1 MTDVFDPTAQA
12 DPAVLDTGADLLLPP
27 ADVSEVPGIAGDP
40 VAGDP
45 ATLLPDDADVA
56 GVAPVLDTFT
66 TGTWSG
72 AFGVD
77 DQTGT
82 EVLVVSTTGSQ
93 QPDLVVTEDGVGGY
107 LVQVDTDGDGAPDTE
122 VDLTRAELEV
132 QFPDLLG
139 FLDAQ
144 FAGDGAEP
152 GGIPDAGGAAEWTI
166 EGGQLIGDP
175 AGASEHWFE
184 QAANGF
190 CVPASIT
197 QIVAAYTGMD
207 LDDESFFVQRA
218 NELHLFTVGPDGSP
232 SMTVDGAAALLVD
245 VGIDAHV
252 ESDLTI
258 LDLEN
263 YLDQGRAVM
272 MAVDADEMWY
282 AEDDA
287 VDDAANHAVVLT
299 GIDPV
304 NGVAI
309 ISDPGSPTGN
319 EFTMPISELDRM
331 WEDSG
336 RQAVVVDLPAPE
348 MTSDAQQPV
357 VDVDGM
363 PAAEAGPVDTV
374 AAAFGAAGAG
384 NGADLL
390 DQAGAGVAADAQGPF
405 TGAVDWVVQH
415 PFVIIPVVAA
425 AGALTRRP
433 R

>member
-1 MTDVFDPTAQA
+1 MTDAFDPTAQA
-12 DPAVLDTGADLLLPP
+12 DAAAVDTVADPFLP
-27 ADVSEVPGIAGDP
+27 AGDVTDVP
-40 VAGDP
+40 EAAGAPAADDP
-45 ATLLPDDADVA
+45 ATFLPDDADAA

-66 TGTWSG
+66 TGTWNG

-77 DQTGT
+77 EQTGT
-82 EVLVVSTTGSQ
+82 EVLVVSTTGTQ
-93 QPDLVVTEDGVGGY
+93 QPDLLVTEDGVGGY
-107 LVQVDTDGDGAPDTE
+107 LMQVDTDGDGAPDTE
-122 VDLTRAELEV
+122 VDVTRAELEV
-132 QFPDLLG
+132 QFPDLLT

-144 FAGDGAEP
+144 FAGDGAEHA
-152 GGIPDAGGAAEWTI
+152 GIPDTGGDADWTI
-166 EGGQLIGDP
+166 EDGQLIGDP

-263 YLDQGRAVM
+263 YLDEGRPVM
-272 MAVDADEMWY
+272 LAVDADEMWY

-287 VDDAANHAVVLT
+287 VDDAPNHAVVLT

-319 EFTMPISELDRM
+319 EYTMPISELDRM

-336 RQAVVVDLPAPE
+336 RQAVVVDPPAPE
-348 MTSDAQQPV
+348 MAPEAAQPV
-357 VDVDGM
+357 VDVDGG
-363 PAAEAGPVDTV
+363 PAEAAPVDAV
-374 AAAFGAAGAG
+374 AAAYGAAGAG
-384 NGADLL
+384 DGADLP
-390 DQAGAGVAADAQGPF
+390 DMAGAGAAAGAPSPF
-405 TGAVDWVVQH
+405 AGAVDWVVQH
-415 PFVIIPVVAA
+415 PFLVIPVVVA
-425 AGALTRRP
+425 AGALARRP
-433 R
+433 Q